1 MGLYYDEMEVG
12 QEWISPGRTVT
23 DYDILAFATLTSD
36 MNPIHVDHEYCKTT
50 PFGAPIAHG
59 FLIASLAAGFGAR
72 MGIAEGTIV
81 ANLGIS
87 WRFQNPVKA
96 GDTIHLVMSV
106 KEKRPSKSRPGEGII
121 IRTYDV
127 KNQRGETCAIGEVAA
142 TFKCKPTD

>member
-1 MGLYYDEMEVG
+1 MGLYFDEMEVG
-12 QEWISPGRTVT
+12 QEWVSPGRTVT
-23 DYDILAFATLTSD
+23 EYDILAFATLTSD

-50 PFGAPIAHG
+50 SFGVPIAHG
-59 FLIASLAAGFGAR
+59 FLVASLAAGFGAR

-87 WRFQNPVKA
+87 WRFPNPVKA

-127 KNQRGETCAIGEVAA
+127 KNQRGETCALGEVAA
-142 TFKCKPTD
+142 IFKCKPTA